1 MGVAG
6 RVDQATIAFRR
17 VLAEANAG
25 EQARVDALVVLSQ
38 RTVYAATWPGQN
50 QAARTL
56 TNSEGESALPLFT
69 GMDVLDT
76 TATRFGWRNAD
87 GSLQF
92 RELGAREALRHALA
106 RGVHFVVVDIGCE
119 HSVEFAREEL
129 EPLLQLQSQR
139 NGTGPY
145 AATGERQAAI
155 LDAVRRSSSKPPRS
169 SALPANSQGVLPVN
183 DAPFPEHH
191 TGRDVRQTR
200 PSPPMAAAA
209 ARKRPASQPM
219 LPAVSVPTA
228 ADARSNTGAVRDA
241 RMNLDVSREARL
253 NAEAARFNAESPSS
267 SLGRPATGSHGQPP
281 ESLEFGKVAR
291 HDPNKPEPRDDE
303 PTVAERSASDKALA
317 PPKQALADELLRGIA
332 GGLRAFPEVEWAC
345 VLSDGSDIPL
355 IALRVDPSFLNRV
368 ADITDA
374 ILGVGDKHATVLQVM
389 LLNNQDLVKNARRHG
404 KAFYPWRR

>member
-1 MGVAG
+1 
-6 RVDQATIAFRR
+6 
-17 VLAEANAG
+17 LAEANAG

-76 TATRFGWRNAD
+76 TASRFGWRNAD

-106 RGVHFVVVDIGCE
+106 RGVHFVVIDIGCE

-139 NGTGPY
+139 NGTGPF

-183 DAPFPEHH
+183 DAPFPEQH
-191 TGRDVRQTR
+191 TGRDARQTR

-219 LPAVSVPTA
+219 LPAVSVPPRQ
-228 ADARSNTGAVRDA
+228 DAEAPRDA
-241 RMNLDVSREARL
+241 RMNIDASREARL
-253 NAEAARFNAESPSS
+253 NAEAARFNAEAALESPSS
-267 SLGRPATGSHGQPP
+267 SLGRPGTGGHAQPP
-281 ESLEFGKVAR
+281 ENLALGSSSSR
-291 HDPNKPEPRDDE
+291 DPSKPEPRDDE
-303 PTVAERSASDKALA
+303 PTIAERSSTDKSLA

-345 VLSDGSDIPL
+345 VLSDGSEIPL
-355 IALRVDPSFLNRV
+355 VGLRVDPSFLNRV

-374 ILGVGDKHATVLQVM
+374 ILGVGDKYATVLQVM
-389 LLNNQDLVKNARRHG
+389 LLNNQELIKNARRHG
-404 KAFYPWRR
+404 RAFYPWRR

>member
-1 MGVAG
+1 
-6 RVDQATIAFRR
+6 
-17 VLAEANAG
+17 LAEANAG

-76 TATRFGWRNAD
+76 TASRFGWRNAD

-106 RGVHFVVVDIGCE
+106 RGVHFVVIDIGCE

-139 NGTGPY
+139 SGTGPY

-169 SALPANSQGVLPVN
+169 SALPANSQAVLPVN
-183 DAPFPEHH
+183 DAPFPEQH
-191 TGRDVRQTR
+191 TGRDARQTR

-219 LPAVSVPTA
+219 LPAVSVPPRQ
-228 ADARSNTGAVRDA
+228 DTGAARDA
-241 RMNLDVSREARL
+241 RMKVNAAREARL
-253 NAEAARFNAESPSS
+253 NADAARFNAEAALESPSS
-267 SLGRPATGSHGQPP
+267 SLSRPATGGHAQPP
-281 ESLEFGKVAR
+281 DSLAFGSSR
-291 HDPNKPEPRDDE
+291 DPNTPEPRDDE
-303 PTVAERSASDKALA
+303 PTIAERSSSDKSLA

-345 VLSDGSDIPL
+345 VLSDGSEIPL
-355 IALRVDPSFLNRV
+355 VGLRVDPSFLNRV

-374 ILGVGDKHATVLQVM
+374 ILGVGDKYATVLQVM
-389 LLNNQDLVKNARRHG
+389 LLNNQELIKNARRHG
-404 KAFYPWRR
+404 RAFYPWRR